1 MFPSLLPRLLLV
13 HLYQS
18 VEFEIRLDLIQN
30 SLHDDV
36 HHATPAVIS
45 RAHEV
50 HSSLLY
56 QLASHGLLLGRI
68 IYGNG
73 MAAVLLHHLHAGHVG
88 FSISEID
95 HSREWDGAL
104 VIRNILVHLAVVAH
118 LTDALVD
125 LEEKLR
131 LRGIIHGYGW
141 PVGDAILI
149 IEKRAGI
156 DVLEFLG
163 DGGALY
169 HLLQSRGVDVVL
181 DLQSDA
187 CAIFVDERE
196 PLLHATEEFHIPA
209 EALEGF
215 AGEGD
220 MVFHRFIQHHVHIG
234 EDAAGI
240 FTHGKL
246 PVFIPEFFLRLSCC
260 LDESELL
267 HVTGR

>member
-1 MFPSLLPRLLLV
+1 MILLFLRAKLSIILIKPRKVSRNSQKNPFPLSFCPFQPFTFYYFPPLNHFHAFFWFTSINL
-13 HLYQS
+13 S
-18 VEFEIRLDLIQN
+18 NSKSALILSRY

-36 HHATPAVIS
+36 HHASLAVVC

-50 HSSLLY
+50 HASLLY
-56 QLASHGLLLGRI
+56 QLASHSLLSGRVI

-73 MAAVLLHHLHAGHVG
+73 MAAVLLNHLHAGHIG
-88 FSISEID
+88 FSISEVD
-95 HSREWDGAL
+95 HSRKRDRAL
-104 VIRNILVHLAVVAH
+104 VIRNILVHPAVVAH

-149 IEKRAGI
+149 IEKRAGV

-181 DLQSDA
+181 DVQSDA
-187 CAIFVDERE
+187 CC
-196 PLLHATEEFHIPA
+196 HI
-209 EALEGF
+209 
-215 AGEGD
+215 
-220 MVFHRFIQHHVHIG
+220 R
-234 EDAAGI
+234 
-240 FTHGKL
+240 
-246 PVFIPEFFLRLSCC
+246 
-260 LDESELL
+260 
-267 HVTGR
+267 

>member
-1 MFPSLLPRLLLV
+1 
-13 HLYQS
+13 
-18 VEFEIRLDLIQN
+18 
-30 SLHDDV
+30 
-36 HHATPAVIS
+36 
-45 RAHEV
+45 
-50 HSSLLY
+50 
-56 QLASHGLLLGRI
+56 
-68 IYGNG
+68 
-73 MAAVLLHHLHAGHVG
+73 MAAVLLYHLHAGHIG
-88 FSISEID
+88 FSIPEID
-95 HSREWDGAL
+95 HSRERDGAL
-104 VIRNILVHLAVVAH
+104 AIGNILVHPAVVAH

-163 DGGALY
+163 DGRALY

-215 AGEGD
+215 AGERD
-220 MVFHRFIQHHVHIG
+220 MVLLCFFEHQKHIG
-234 EDAAGI
+234 QDAVGI
-240 FTHGKL
+240 LTFCQFS
-246 PVFIPEFFLRLSCC
+246 VSIPEFLLGLSGC

-267 HVTGR
+267 HVARRECSVEIIYQCHLWSFLCHIPFPFFFYSFYFLQ